1 VSKERAR
8 RRAERE
14 AAAAEQ
20 RRRRE
25 AQRKR
30 AATRASVASAV
41 SAPVTRSG
49 NALTRWWRRRYPK
62 GDPLAPRRRRRFLI
76 LLAIFLGI
84 QAVGW
89 FLFPEWNV
97 RLLVLMVSALVLP
110 VINVLLFDRR

>member
-14 AAAAEQ
+14 AAAAEEH
-20 RRRRE
+20 RRRT

-30 AATRASVASAV
+30 AASRASVTQAV
-41 SAPVTRSG
+41 TAPVTRSG
-49 NALTRWWRRRYPK
+49 NAVSRWWRRRYPK

-76 LLAIFLGI
+76 LLAIFVGI

-89 FLFPEWNV
+89 FLFPEWNM
-97 RLLVLMVSALVLP
+97 RLVVLMVSALVLP